1 MRERFADVLTH
12 VSVRNERIVLT
23 RHGRAVGAVV
33 PVEDLNRL
41 REMDGEEAD
50 PRNPTMTAY
59 RASWRRVTDSM
70 RRRS

>member
-12 VSVRNERIVLT
+12 VSVRHERIVLT

-41 REMDGEEAD
+41 RAMDGEEAD
-50 PRNPTMTAY
+50 PRTPTMAAY

-70 RRRS
+70 GRRS